1 MSASVSRRVMKA
13 MLVPGRCESWTTWPS
28 THNPGIRLMYSAILA
43 ARCRTGQGVVGEVS
57 IARGTRGRAAVVAVT
72 GAAVTGAAVT
82 GAAVV
87 AVTGAAV
94 TGAAVTGA
102 APPAAG
108 SVVALTPAPTPA
120 PAPGVGLTLRSPA
133 RGAGV
138 CGVSLTGPACHL
150 PPTRGRAS
158 ASAGRASASARAGAL
173 LRRFRRLTR

>member
-1 MSASVSRRVMKA
+1 
-13 MLVPGRCESWTTWPS
+13 
-28 THNPGIRLMYSAILA
+28 MYSAILA
-43 ARCRTGQGVVGEVS
+43 ARCRTGQGAVGVVS

-72 GAAVTGAAVT
+72 GAAVTGAA
-82 GAAVV
+82 
-87 AVTGAAV
+87 
-94 TGAAVTGA
+94 
-102 APPAAG
+102 PPAAV

>member
-1 MSASVSRRVMKA
+1 MCIRDRCDPSVTGAVAASSTCTCAVTGTEMSASVSRRVMKA

-43 ARCRTGQGVVGEVS
+43 ARCRTGQGAVGVVS

-82 GAAVV
+82 GAAVTGA

-102 APPAAG
+102 A
-108 SVVALTPAPTPA
+108 
-120 PAPGVGLTLRSPA
+120 
-133 RGAGV
+133 
-138 CGVSLTGPACHL
+138 
-150 PPTRGRAS
+150 
-158 ASAGRASASARAGAL
+158 
-173 LRRFRRLTR
+173 

>member
-1 MSASVSRRVMKA
+1 
-13 MLVPGRCESWTTWPS
+13 
-28 THNPGIRLMYSAILA
+28 MYSAILA
-43 ARCRTGQGVVGEVS
+43 ARCRTGQGAVGVVS

-82 GAAVV
+82 GAA
-87 AVTGAAV
+87 
-94 TGAAVTGA
+94 
-102 APPAAG
+102 PPAAV

-158 ASAGRASASARAGAL
+158 ASAGRGSAAGGTL
-173 LRRFRRLTR
+173 VR